1 MALDRI
7 KLLMISGICL
17 LISIFS
23 MNEWLLA
30 VSVVFFITVALYNIM
45 VMLQNN
51 METLKKNKR
60 WKAYP
65 FMGGAYNR
73 MYGNFIGRVRSISV
87 VKIKRNLESG

>member
-51 METLKKNKR
+51 METLKKTSAGKLTLL
-60 WKAYP
+60 WAVLI
-65 FMGGAYNR
+65 
-73 MYGNFIGRVRSISV
+73 IGYTGILLAVFGLFLSL
-87 VKIKRNLESG
+87 K

>member
-51 METLKKNKR
+51 METLKKTSAGKLTLL
-60 WKAYP
+60 WAVLI
-65 FMGGAYNR
+65 
-73 MYGNFIGRVRSISV
+73 IGCTGILLAVFGLFLSL
-87 VKIKRNLESG
+87 K